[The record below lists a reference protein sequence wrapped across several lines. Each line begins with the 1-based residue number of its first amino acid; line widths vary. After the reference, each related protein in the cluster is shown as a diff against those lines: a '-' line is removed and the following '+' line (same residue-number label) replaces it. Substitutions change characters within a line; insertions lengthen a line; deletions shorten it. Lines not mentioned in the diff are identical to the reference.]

1 MVIKNKDGTPYTL
14 RGPNPLMKEQDLW
27 AEFQLHNMEFS
38 KQVITNNNK
47 EIVRNKLK
55 LNLGKTVV
63 ETDNNLIK
71 VEKVQK
77 PPEIELPVKQ
87 EETQIPHIP
96 VNEEPVERPASIN
109 SKLLNYK
116 RTIINCL
123 PAIAD
128 VHIDDLYGERSIKI
142 KYDKKFNFE
151 AILIEEDD
159 FNLVFWTHLSKI
171 TKYSVL
177 YPKNKDKRWWKVTE
191 IKQAP
196 EGFFISCMPSEYHP
210 NFD

>member
-38 KQVITNNNK
+38 EQVITNNNK
-47 EIVRNKLK
+47 EIVKNKSK

-63 ETDNNLIK
+63 ETDSNPIK

-77 PPEIELPVKQ
+77 LPEIDIPIKQ
-87 EETQIPHIP
+87 EETQTPPVP
-96 VNEEPVERPASIN
+96 VNEEPVERPVSIN

-116 RTIINCL
+116 RTVINCL

-128 VHIDDLYGERSIKI
+128 VHIDDLYGERSVKI

-159 FNLVFWTHLSKI
+159 FNLVFWTHLSKV

-177 YPKNKDKRWWKVTE
+177 YPKNKDKRWWKVTA